1 MKPQKLTAGRKI
13 GLICVTLAIS
23 NAMVLG
29 IDPPAAIAQETI
41 SEVDIVTFISKME
54 YYTNEGNVDELVKY
68 IDEDASLAIASE
80 IGVEPALVRIDNLR
94 TFFNNGFEGLDNYKI
109 DLNIDSIAIE
119 GQVATVKGTTVDR
132 SVKGNIETIS
142 NILWRNVIEM
152 QDGELKIIQWESLIN
167 GYSVR
172 AIKQEDENK
181 EGVVQETRP
190 KISKTR

>member
-1 MKPQKLTAGRKI
+1 MKPQISTVGRKI
-13 GLICVTLAIS
+13 GLMCVTLAIS

-29 IDPPAAIAQETI
+29 IDPHMAIAQETI

-54 YYTNEGNVDELVKY
+54 YYTNEGNVDQLVKY
-68 IDEDASLAIASE
+68 IDKDASLAIASE

-119 GQVATVKGTTVDR
+119 GQVATVTGTTVDR

-152 QDGELKIIQWESLIN
+152 QDGELKIIQWESRIN

-172 AIKQEDENK
+172 AIEL
-181 EGVVQETRP
+181 
-190 KISKTR
+190 